1 MALILIA
8 LWLAFLQ
15 LLVKF
20 KVLNGWATWMKASPA
35 LIYLAFLLIVAI
47 PMNFIAPKG
56 AVVVLRET
64 VPIAPEV
71 SGSVIDV
78 HVYANTQIEKGQ
90 LLFSINP
97 VPYQAKVDALQSQID
112 LTQIRLTQAKELIKR
127 KVGRQ
132 IDVEQY
138 QAQLRQL
145 QANQKGAQLDLDN
158 TQVLSALTGVIPYVG
173 LEAGAVVT
181 SMQPVMSII
190 NSQRYVLGAVIAQN
204 HLRHI
209 KSGQAADVVLKLF
222 PGQTFKAKVEK
233 IVQQAKGGQIKTSGS
248 ELDLTSVT
256 EQPFMVVLSLELD
269 KLNDIDK
276 AKLVTLPAGA
286 FGSAVIYTNNM
297 KSIGEKIQAIM
308 LRTTTWMNYL

>member
-8 LWLAFLQ
+8 FWLAFLQ

-20 KVLNGWATWMKASPA
+20 NVLKGWATWMKASPA

-71 SGSVIDV
+71 SGRVIDV
-78 HVYANTQIEKGQ
+78 HVTANTQIEKGQ
-90 LLFSINP
+90 LLFSLNP
-97 VPYQAKVDALQSQID
+97 APYQAKVDALQSQID
-112 LTQIRLTQAKELIKR
+112 LTTMRLEQAQELVRR
-127 KVGRQ
+127 KAGRQ

-145 QANQKGAQLDLDN
+145 QANQKGAQLELDN

-173 LEAGAVVT
+173 LEAGAVVS

-190 NSQRYVLGAVIAQN
+190 DSQRYVLGAVIAQN

-209 KSGQAADVVLKLF
+209 KSGQTADVVLKLF

-233 IVQQAKGGQIKTSGS
+233 VVQQAKGGQIKTSGS
-248 ELDLTSVT
+248 ELDLASVT

-269 KLNDIDK
+269 KVNDNDK
-276 AKLVTLPAGA
+276 AKLVNLPAGA

-308 LRTTTWMNYL
+308 LRTTTWMNFL